1 MNNNLIDNRQIRVF
15 ISSTFNNMQKEREY
29 LLRHI
34 FPKLRNLA
42 SKHDVTL
49 TEIDLRWGITEDE
62 SKNGKVVELCLN
74 EIDNCI
80 PFFIGIIGH
89 RYGWIPEITNI
100 SDSANM
106 KDRYNWV
113 YEDIESKLSVTE
125 MEMQYG
131 VIRRQEKTNAFFYI
145 KDSEPKFGEIDF
157 PKKIEKFRETILN
170 NGRYPVSHYQS
181 LEELGEAVEKDFQQL
196 LNDLFPIDQSTAH
209 NNARR
214 IQQANIRQL
223 CQCYVANENY
233 YKALDSF
240 LINPNSRYMAI
251 TGPSGIGKSSLLANW
266 IKEKETSDN
275 IRYWLYYFISG
286 QDNTLPED
294 ILKYWINEL
303 HRLQRIET
311 TDLSSV
317 SDIESLK
324 LLLENSIQ
332 NSKKQV
338 VIVLD
343 DASIFQ
349 KSDNWKIN
357 TLSWI
362 PRMHFNSKLIAS
374 TCVSVGCFTE
384 ARLDG
389 EHTKEEKL
397 QILPLSKKE
406 VQLITRKYLKNL
418 YGKKLTD
425 EQVLRIAEKELTSNG
440 RILITLLDT
449 LVYYGNFES
458 LEKHLKSFLTSWTPN
473 NFYERYLSLWEQE
486 LGAELVENVLMLIAV
501 SEYGLKETEIRDC
514 LKIKPITWSQFYC
527 IFAKHLISQKG
538 CIKFSNTDVKDAIL
552 HRYRKNED
560 HHRNNLIQ
568 YLEESLILAE
578 GSQKERFWDELSSQ
592 YWALTSR
599 YEYEDLMAEKLYMLI
614 SQREVFDYLYNKRAS
629 QMVAF
634 NGEGKQIY
642 RYWSWLYSF
651 DCMKYSLLTYIEE
664 GKCPETVFLSMS
676 CDLIDV
682 AWHARDLDTVVL
694 TLHKARQLSKKGIAI
709 SDKRKEI
716 LIGSL
721 PLLSLAALEWDL
733 KTTSHL
739 LDEEI
744 SESSFLEEETV
755 LENMLVMYAKA
766 RVLPNDTKALDSYF
780 QILEILKRINPE
792 PDLDKAKI
800 YYDICRT
807 YYNLQD
813 FDKALQY
820 VDLSL
825 QTVDFITDN
834 YVDRNECF
842 MAYLSGY
849 KTRILKSSGQY
860 EMALESCDLTIE
872 RYSYIEDLRIEHG
885 DYTATIDEVD
895 YWTEE
900 YNEIKEIIA
909 HENCNNQIESSEQ
922 LEDSKESDKE
932 LAFVEDQN
940 LCNIK
945 AEEGDP
951 IAQHSLGV
959 RYRYEGNY
967 TQAIEWFQKSAAQ
980 NYAQAQYDLAQLYLD
995 CEEVEQDFDLAFSWL
1010 QKSADLGN
1018 LAAFMDLGCMYEYGL
1033 GVEENLSKA
1042 IESFLI
1048 PANKGYDQAYYELA
1062 RLYHEANNNR
1072 EALIWSEKAVK
1083 SSPFDP
1089 VGIEMQ
1095 ATILQ
1100 ALGKYDEALKQF
1112 EYCLKLYKKLVDKE
1126 DYIRETEEKIEALR
1140 KLFGS

>member
-362 PRMHFNSKLIAS
+362 PRMHFNSKLIA
-374 TCVSVGCFTE
+374 
-384 ARLDG
+384 
-389 EHTKEEKL
+389 
-397 QILPLSKKE
+397 
-406 VQLITRKYLKNL
+406 KYLKNL